1 MKKTLRQFLVCLVC
15 CGIAATLTA
24 CVDEDEFP
32 DTPQGNFEALWKI
45 IDEHYCFL
53 DYKQHEYGLDWQQ
66 VHAKYKAQVNGNM
79 TNEQLFEVLGN
90 MLSELRDGHVNLSAA
105 HDLSRYWQWFENYP
119 ANYSDTLER
128 RYLGTDYKIAAGMKY
143 KVLDDNIGYIRYES
157 FTNGVGS
164 GNLTEA
170 INYLLLCR
178 GLIIDIRN
186 NGGGDLTNAE
196 KIASRFTNERTLIG
210 YIQHK
215 TGKGHGDFS
224 DMEPRYLDPAAAI
237 RWQKPVCVLTN
248 RHVFS
253 AANEFTLY
261 MKSLPNVK
269 IVGDRTGG
277 GAGLPFSSSLPNGW
291 IVRFSAV
298 PMYDTQHQST
308 EFGIEPHHYVNLT
321 DEDFQRGQDTIIEFA
336 RKLLVQ

>member
-1 MKKTLRQFLVCLVC
+1 MGLMGLMALI
-15 CGIAATLTA
+15 GLMG
-24 CVDEDEFP
+24 CVNEEEF
-32 DTPQGNFEALWKI
+32 DNSPQGNLDALWKI

-53 DYKQHEYGLDWQQ
+53 DYKQQEYGLDWQQ
-66 VHAKYKAQVNGNM
+66 VHQKYRQQVTGNIN
-79 TNEQLFEVLGN
+79 NEQLFEVLGN

-105 HDLSRYWQWFENYP
+105 HDFARYWQWFENYP
-119 ANYSDTLER
+119 ANFSDSLER
-128 RYLGTDYKIAAGMKY
+128 RYLGTDYRIASGLRY

-157 FTNGVGS
+157 FSDGIGS
-164 GNLTEA
+164 GNLTEVL
-170 INYLLLCR
+170 NYLLLCR

-196 KIASRFTNERTLIG
+196 KFAARFTNEKTLVG

-215 TGKGHGDFS
+215 TGPGHHDFS
-224 DMEPRYLDPAAAI
+224 EKEPRYIEPAAAL

-261 MKSLPNVK
+261 MKAMPNVK

-277 GAGLPFSSSLPNGW
+277 GAGMPFSSSLPNGW
-291 IVRFSAV
+291 VVRFSAV
-298 PMYDTQHQST
+298 PMYDALHQST
-308 EFGIEPHHYVNLT
+308 EFGIEPDYPVELLF
-321 DEDFQRGQDTIIEFA
+321 EDVLRGEDTIIEYA
-336 RKLLVQ
+336 RKLLR

>member
-1 MKKTLRQFLVCLVC
+1 MGLIGLIGLM
-15 CGIAATLTA
+15 G
-24 CVDEDEFP
+24 CVNEEEF
-32 DTPQGNFEALWKI
+32 DNSPQGNLDALWKI

-53 DYKQHEYGLDWQQ
+53 DYKQQEYGLDWQQ
-66 VHAKYKAQVNGNM
+66 VHQKYRQQVTGNIN
-79 TNEQLFEVLGN
+79 NEQLFEVLGN

-105 HDLSRYWQWFENYP
+105 HDFARYWQWFENHP
-119 ANYSDTLER
+119 ANFSDSLER
-128 RYLGTDYKIAAGMKY
+128 RYLGTDYRIASGLRY

-157 FTNGVGS
+157 FSDGIGS
-164 GNLTEA
+164 GNLTEVL
-170 INYLLLCR
+170 NYLLLCR

-196 KIASRFTNERTLIG
+196 KFAARFTNEKTLVG

-215 TGKGHGDFS
+215 TGPGHHDFS
-224 DMEPRYLDPAAAI
+224 EKEPRYIEPAAAL

-261 MKSLPNVK
+261 MKAMPNVK

-277 GAGLPFSSSLPNGW
+277 GAGMPFSSSLPNGW
-291 IVRFSAV
+291 VVRFSAV
-298 PMYDTQHQST
+298 PMYDALHQST
-308 EFGIEPHHYVNLT
+308 EFGIVPDYPVELQF
-321 DEDFQRGQDTIIEFA
+321 EDVLRGEDTIIEYA
-336 RKLLVQ
+336 RKLLR